1 MIFKNISKLLL
12 LIPFFIL
19 SCKSLDLI
27 SKKEE
32 KIINYNDI
40 IETSAIIQLNSYLSN
55 DSISKD
61 SYDELKIYKWNNN
74 NYKKIKTFNSFGKS
88 YIESN
93 PILKIIVNNEL
104 IFVNH
109 KKELIF
115 YDLNKY
121 KIVKRDVKL

>member
-32 KIINYNDI
+32 KIINYNDT
-40 IETSAIIQLNSYLSN
+40 IETSSIIQLNSYLKN
-55 DSISKD
+55 DSISQD
-61 SYDELKIYKWNNN
+61 SYDELKIYQWNNN
-74 NYKKIKTFNSFGKS
+74 NYKKIKSFNSFGKS

-93 PILKIIVNNEL
+93 PILKIIINNNE
-104 IFVNH
+104 ISSKVIE
-109 KKELIF
+109 KPF
-115 YDLNKY
+115 YDPKK
-121 KIVKRDVKL
+121 KIASS

>member
-32 KIINYNDI
+32 KIINYNDT
-40 IETSAIIQLNSYLSN
+40 IEESSIIQLNSYLIN
-55 DSISKD
+55 DSVSKD

-109 KKELIF
+109 KKELKYLIF
-115 YDLNKY
+115 L
-121 KIVKRDVKL
+121 

>member
-40 IETSAIIQLNSYLSN
+40 IETSAIIQLNSYLTN
-55 DSISKD
+55 DSVSKD
-61 SYDELKIYKWNNN
+61 SYDQLKIHKWNNN

-104 IFVNH
+104 LFLNH

-121 KIVKRDVKL
+121 KIVKKVNLE